1 MNTSTA
7 TIQKVQK
14 EWKWPLDL
22 RAYDQSP
29 SLSAA
34 ELREIRILL
43 KYKWRGRY
51 RRIEWIPRLERIVR
65 PILDAMKLFPP
76 SWQHQTSILRIFF
89 TEMLQRRSSLWSWSA
104 RSWMTICGAN
114 RSAFALRY
122 EVAGAARHSFIAVAL
137 ALQRPVDLQRCG
149 VFERVLLAQKL
160 FGKKIVQST
169 TKQVADT
176 LKNWGYGISRKAHD
190 ASVLAEA
197 MLLSGSP
204 VLQDI
209 RREVLAELFAK
220 CGPIQRRYSLQR
232 LSQTLH
238 HMGFIEAPL
247 LREWSFPR
255 NGQSPD
261 LAANVDKRWARYV
274 ERWFATSTLAP
285 ATRTEVR
292 YLVLKAGRWVTAVHP
307 ETASPDLW
315 TRENAAQWVAAVC
328 RMRVGEWHNQVR
340 RIAEHGKPLSPV
352 AMAGHIGML
361 RAFFRDCQEWEWFP
375 RRFDPRRCL
384 RTPASVSRLI
394 GPNPRVIADDVWAKL
409 VWAGLNLTDA
419 DLPRGSTMFYPVEMI
434 RALAIVWLFGGL
446 RSDEISRLR
455 VGAIRWKEAAPE
467 ADGSAAARVCLLDV
481 PVSKT
486 STAFVKPVDPMV
498 GEAIEAWENIR
509 PQQPAL
515 LDRKTGDLVHFIF
528 AYRARPLGDRYL
540 NRMLIPLLCHKAGVP
555 RDDARGR
562 ITSHRGRSTIASQLY
577 NAKQPLSLF
586 ELQAWLGHRSP
597 NATQHYAKIT
607 PTKLSKAYNEAG
619 YFERNLR
626 SISVLIDQDAVRK
639 HLPDGHPWKYY
650 DLGHGYCT
658 YDFFDQ
664 CQHRMACAK
673 CSFYTPKSSTAA
685 LLLEGKT
692 NLLRM
697 RQEIPLLEG
706 ELAAVD
712 DGVGAL
718 DELLKKLADVP
729 TPEGPTPRELQARSL
744 VQIQTFRT
752 KGAGDE

>member
-1 MNTSTA
+1 MSSDPKA
-7 TIQKVQK
+7 
-14 EWKWPLDL
+14 L
-22 RAYDQSP
+22 RAATSFAGASP
-29 SLSAA
+29 S
-34 ELREIRILL
+34 
-43 KYKWRGRY
+43 W
-51 RRIEWIPRLERIVR
+51 V
-65 PILDAMKLFPP
+65 
-76 SWQHQTSILRIFF
+76 
-89 TEMLQRRSSLWSWSA
+89 
-104 RSWMTICGAN
+104 
-114 RSAFALRY
+114 
-122 EVAGAARHSFIAVAL
+122 
-137 ALQRPVDLQRCG
+137 
-149 VFERVLLAQKL
+149 
-160 FGKKIVQST
+160 
-169 TKQVADT
+169 
-176 LKNWGYGISRKAHD
+176 
-190 ASVLAEA
+190 
-197 MLLSGSP
+197 
-204 VLQDI
+204 
-209 RREVLAELFAK
+209 
-220 CGPIQRRYSLQR
+220 
-232 LSQTLH
+232 
-238 HMGFIEAPL
+238 FIEAPL

-285 ATRTEVR
+285 GTRMEVR
-292 YLVLKAGRWVTAVHP
+292 YMLLKVGRWVTAVHP
-307 ETASPDLW
+307 DAASPDLW
-315 TRENAAQWVAAVC
+315 TRETAAQWVAAVC

-340 RIAEHGKPLSPV
+340 RVAEHGKPLSPA
-352 AMAGHIGML
+352 AMVGHCSML
-361 RAFFRDCQEWEWFP
+361 RVFFRDCQEWEWFH
-375 RRFDPRRCL
+375 RRFDPRPCL
-384 RTPASVSRLI
+384 RAPASVRRLI

-419 DLPRGSTMFYPVEMI
+419 DLPRGSSIFYPVEMI
-434 RALAIVWLFGGL
+434 RALAMVWLFGGL

-467 ADGSAAARVCLLDV
+467 GGGSWPARVCLLDV
-481 PVSKT
+481 PVNKT
-486 STAFVKPVDPMV
+486 SAAFVKPVDPMV
-498 GEAIEAWENIR
+498 GEAIEVWEKIR

-515 LDRKTGDLVHFIF
+515 QDRKTGDLVHFIF
-528 AYRARPLGDRYL
+528 VYRARPLGERYL
-540 NRMLIPLLCHKAGVP
+540 NRMLIPWLCKKAGVP
-555 RDDARGR
+555 REDARGR

-597 NATQHYAKIT
+597 NATQYYAKIT

-639 HLPDGHPWKYY
+639 HLPDGNTWKFY

-706 ELAAVD
+706 ELAAID

-718 DELLKKLADVP
+718 DQLLKKLADVP
-729 TPEGPTPRELQARSL
+729 TPEGPTPRELQTRPL
-744 VQIQTFRT
+744 VQIQASRK
-752 KGAGDE
+752 KGAGK